1 MDKIADLIDA
11 EELEELRAERQQ
23 HQKLEKDLRER
34 EQALQRGEEV
44 LPQRQRRDP
53 DLKRRI
59 ELFASKS

>member
-11 EELEELRAERQQ
+11 EELEELRAERQR

-44 LPQRQRRDP
+44 LPQRQWRDP